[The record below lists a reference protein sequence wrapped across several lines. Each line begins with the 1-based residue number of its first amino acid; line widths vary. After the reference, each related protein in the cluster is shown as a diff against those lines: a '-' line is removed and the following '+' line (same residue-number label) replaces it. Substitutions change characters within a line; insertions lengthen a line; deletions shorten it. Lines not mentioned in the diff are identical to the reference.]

1 MATDEGPGV
10 GKILVVLVPF
20 LVVGAPLIAL
30 VWSAANDLMEGR
42 FPQVMLAVPALVALI
57 VVLIFFGRSLQRLD
71 RVPHGARRSRDGGR

>member
-20 LVVGAPLIAL
+20 LLVGAPLVAL

-42 FPQVMLAVPALVALI
+42 YRQVALVIPALVVLL
-57 VVLIFFGRSLQRLD
+57 VVLIVFGRSLQRLD
-71 RVPHGARRSRDGGR
+71 RVTHDPRRRR

>member
-20 LVVGAPLIAL
+20 LLVGAPLVAL

-42 FPQVMLAVPALVALI
+42 YRQVALVIPALVVLLI
-57 VVLIFFGRSLQRLD
+57 VLILFGRSLQRLD
-71 RVPHGARRSRDGGR
+71 RVPHGLRRSRDGGR